1 MPIELVS
8 TGSISPLISLDALL
22 LPTRLSDALVIPPH
36 RVPGTI
42 ANNDVISATWAHD
55 IIDTPPATTP
65 PSTTPPHVTGTL
77 VAVSPTP
84 DLPRGDWEAK
94 MQADRDFLLN
104 FDLLGDVRT
113 DGTPPGSSQNDA
125 TVSAV
130 MSLENAHTDKEICK
144 PSDRPKHSQQAM
156 LDKMDEVMAQWQA
169 QVSKAMSHVQTG
181 PNLPKDLGNLPLTHL
196 LDTMQGVHQL
206 SLNAPQAPVSQ
217 PVQNLVNVNMLLQ
230 SQIAQQKM
238 AEATSSFMHA
248 LDAGDVSVKIIGS
261 PDPFVP
267 LAPPSFWAKML

>member
-22 LPTRLSDALVIPPH
+22 LPTRLSDALVIPSH

-55 IIDTPPATTP
+55 IIGTPPATTP
-65 PSTTPPHVTGTL
+65 PSTTPPRVPVTL
-77 VAVSPTP
+77 VEVSSTP
-84 DLPRGDWEAK
+84 DLPRGDWEANE
-94 MQADRDFLLN
+94 QAIRDFLLHS
-104 FDLLGDVRT
+104 DVPGEVRT

-130 MSLENAHTDKEICK
+130 MSLENAHTDQEIFK
-144 PSDRPKHSQQAM
+144 PSDLPKHSPERALERM
-156 LDKMDEVMAQWQA
+156 AEVLAKWKE
-169 QVSKAMSHVQTG
+169 QVGKDMSDVQSD
-181 PNLPKDLGNLPLTHL
+181 PNLTFEYGHLPLTRVP
-196 LDTMQGVHQL
+196 DMMNANHQL
-206 SLNAPQAPVSQ
+206 GLNAPQAPMSQ

-230 SQIAQQKM
+230 SQIALQKM

-267 LAPPSFWAKML
+267 LAPPSFWAKIL